1 MTMLRQSADLAWRN
15 MIRLR
20 RSPASLT
27 TSLVEPVLFAC
38 LLGFVFGGSLGGPA
52 YREFVVAGLLMQT
65 VTFSATFTTMGLA
78 HDLQDGAIDRLRTL
92 PIARVSLL
100 LARTTS
106 DLTACLLSVSV
117 STACGLVLGWR
128 PRNGPLHVLGAYLMV
143 VLFAFLMSWIGA
155 FVALVTPNVQVAGS
169 IGLLWLFPLTF
180 VSSGFVSA
188 TSLPGPL
195 ATVATW
201 NPVSGLANSLRVL
214 FGNSAPPGFLAQH
227 GWPAEHPVVYGTA
240 SALVLIAAFGAL
252 STWRYRRRTAT

>member
-1 MTMLRQSADLAWRN
+1 MTVLRQSADLAWRN

-20 RSPASLT
+20 RSPASLAS
-27 TSLVEPVLFAC
+27 SLIEPVLFAC

-65 VTFSATFTTMGLA
+65 VTFSASFTTIGLA

-106 DLTACLLSVSV
+106 DLTACLLSVTV

-128 PRNGPLHVLGAYLMV
+128 PHTGPLSVAGAYLLV
-143 VLFAFLMSWIGA
+143 VLFAFAMSWIGA

-180 VSSGFVSA
+180 VSSGFVA
-188 TSLPGPL
+188 PTTLPGPL
-195 ATVATW
+195 AEIAVW
-201 NPVSGLANSLRVL
+201 NPVSGLANSLRLL
-214 FGNSAPPGFLAQH
+214 FGNTAPESFPVQH
-227 GWPAEHPVVYGTA
+227 GWPADHPVLYATT
-240 SALVLIAAFGAL
+240 SALVLIAVFGAL
-252 STWRYRRRTAT
+252 STWRYRLRTAT